1 MIDRAYAGNMR
12 DLNMYIAEHPK
23 LEVFDKLGA
32 WTASQWARDLPPWR
46 GMDKPRGLKEWS
58 SSSKRGDWK
67 AACLC
72 ARTINKAQTVYQ
84 DLIGVPP
91 VVEGEVDDDGV
102 IVPAANGV
110 DMSRTFFIVLRVA
123 YCKYLVPEVEEGTLA
138 YIRVMQYMLTKHI
151 KLKLLRG
158 VRTCVICVL
167 NSCLE
172 LAS

>member
-1 MIDRAYAGNMR
+1 MS
-12 DLNMYIAEHPK
+12 L
-23 LEVFDKLGA
+23 
-32 WTASQWARDLPPWR
+32 T
-46 GMDKPRGLKEWS
+46 
-58 SSSKRGDWK
+58 
-67 AACLC
+67 
-72 ARTINKAQTVYQ
+72 RTINKAQTVYQ

-158 VRTCVICVL
+158 VRVSYV
-167 NSCLE
+167 S
-172 LAS
+172 